1 MRSPAKPEFFAEQ
14 KMRPTGH
21 LSSFIPYAYRK
32 PALRVHAWPHDYLLP
47 ARPLAFFPVSAYLVV
62 VDDVRGLCFKEAV
75 MRMRKCAVFAAVL
88 VCVAQAVFAQ
98 GKVSSGGT
106 PASGALP
113 SETLPLKKVSLL
125 TSGVGYFEHSG
136 RVSGGAE
143 IDLSFPLAAMDDALK
158 SLVVRDP
165 NGSGVQVRYPSENYM
180 WTALEDL
187 AIDLRGWPDII
198 EILRR
203 QQGAEVTVVARG
215 LALGESGE
223 SPDQTT
229 TTSGVLL
236 SADDKTISVYDGGGI
251 RVVRTAAVRSV
262 SFADPRLNEDLRKA
276 LAVISEHKNSASRR
290 VSVALDGNGTR
301 DVRLSYVSPAAVWKA
316 SYRLDLSGQA
326 PFLQAWAIVDN
337 DSGSDWEDAELTL
350 VSGRPVSFAQQLY
363 QPYRLLRQVKP
374 LEIAGAAEAQ
384 VYGGAMMQEMAAADT
399 ASGRNDAV
407 RARSM
412 AMAKDGAM
420 EVMAERGFSYTATA
434 SAPAAP
440 SPMGR
445 GYASSAAA
453 DSGFLFEWTFK
464 NPVTIAR
471 GQSVMLPLILNE
483 GAVEARKVLIFNGRA
498 ASAQG
503 THPQIGVE
511 LVNTTG
517 QQLPPGPVTVFDNG
531 SYAGDALVSFLGAG
545 EKRLLSYAD
554 DLSVS
559 GSVSSNS
566 RRVVSAVRISGG
578 VMTITRKT
586 SYELTYTFNNTSMEE
601 KSVIIEHPVRFNAE
615 LAVPEKAD
623 ERTDSV
629 YRFSQTLPA
638 RRSVPFQVV
647 EEIPQSERLSLT
659 GMSIDSFASY
669 ASNMEIPQ
677 NVRAAL
683 QQAVALR
690 EAANMAVTKVNELD
704 GELQR
709 AYAEQSRVRD
719 NLTAVGTDTPAGT
732 QYLDRLREIDTRI
745 DTINAD
751 YDKALAASRAATG
764 AYNEYIAGLE
774 L

>member
-1 MRSPAKPEFFAEQ
+1 MLVAMLAVVF
-14 KMRPTGH
+14 
-21 LSSFIPYAYRK
+21 
-32 PALRVHAWPHDYLLP
+32 VLL
-47 ARPLAFFPVSAYLVV
+47 A
-62 VDDVRGLCFKEAV
+62 G
-75 MRMRKCAVFAAVL
+75 
-88 VCVAQAVFAQ
+88 VAFAQ
-98 GKVSSGGT
+98 GRVSGGGT

-113 SETLPLKKVSLL
+113 SGTLPLKKVSLL

-143 IDLSFPLAAMDDALK
+143 ISLSFPLAAMDDALK

-187 AIDLRGWPDII
+187 AIDLRGWPNII

-215 LALGESGE
+215 LAGRAQGE
-223 SPDQTT
+223 SPDQTV
-229 TTSGVLL
+229 SGVLL
-236 SADDKTISVYDGGGI
+236 SANNETLSVYDNNSDGGI
-251 RVVRTAAVRSV
+251 RVVWANAIRSV

-276 LAVISEHKNSASRR
+276 LAIISENKNAASRR

-301 DVRLSYVSPAAVWKA
+301 DVRLSYVIPAAVWKA
-316 SYRLDLSGQA
+316 SYRLDLSEQT

-350 VSGRPVSFAQQLY
+350 VSGRPVSFTQQLY

-384 VYGGAMMQEMAAADT
+384 VYGGAMMQEMAVADT
-399 ASGRNDAV
+399 ASGRNSV
-407 RARSM
+407 ISARSM
-412 AMAKDGAM
+412 AFAKDEAM
-420 EVMAERGFSYTATA
+420 EVQAESGFAAA
-434 SAPAAP
+434 SVP
-440 SPMGR
+440 SPSAVGR
-445 GYASSAAA
+445 AFASSAAA
-453 DSGFLFEWTFK
+453 DSGFSFEWTFK

-471 GQSVMLPLILNE
+471 GQSVMLPLTE

-517 QQLPPGPVTVFDNG
+517 QKLPPGPVTVFDSG

-559 GSVSSNS
+559 GSVASNS
-566 RRVVSAVRISGG
+566 RRTVSAVKVSDG

-586 SYELTYTFNNTSMEE
+586 SYELAYTFSNTSMEE
-601 KSVIIEHPVRFNAE
+601 KSIIIEHPVRFNAT

-629 YRFSQTLPA
+629 YRFSLTLPA
-638 RRSVPFQVV
+638 RRSVTFQVV
-647 EEIPQSERLSLT
+647 EEIPLSERLSLT
-659 GMSIDSFASY
+659 GMSVDSFVSY
-669 ASNMEIPQ
+669 ASNAEIPQ

-690 EAANMAVTKVNELD
+690 EATNAAATRVNEID

-709 AYAEQSRVRD
+709 AHTEQSRVRD
-719 NLTAVGTDTPAGT
+719 NLTAVGTETPAGA
-732 QYLDRLREIDTRI
+732 QYLERLREIDTRI

-751 YDKALAASRAATG
+751 YERARAVSRAAVG

>member
-1 MRSPAKPEFFAEQ
+1 MFAE
-14 KMRPTGH
+14 M
-21 LSSFIPYAYRK
+21 
-32 PALRVHAWPHDYLLP
+32 
-47 ARPLAFFPVSAYLVV
+47 
-62 VDDVRGLCFKEAV
+62 
-75 MRMRKCAVFAAVL
+75 FAAVFVL
-88 VCVAQAVFAQ
+88 LAGAAFAQ
-98 GKVSSGGT
+98 GRASGGGT
-106 PASGALP
+106 SASGALP
-113 SETLPLKKVSLL
+113 SGTLPLKKVSLL

-136 RVSGGAE
+136 RITGGAE
-143 IDLSFPLAAMDDALK
+143 VDLSFPLAAMDDALK

-165 NGSGVQVRYPSENYM
+165 GGSGVQVRYPSENYM

-187 AIDLRGWPDII
+187 AIDLRGWPDVT

-203 QQGAEVTVVARG
+203 NQGAEVTVVVRG
-215 LALGESGE
+215 PTGRTQGE
-223 SPDQTT
+223 SPDQTV
-229 TTSGVLL
+229 SGVLL
-236 SADDKTISVYDGGGI
+236 SANNETLSVYDGGI

-262 SFADPRLNEDLRKA
+262 SFTDPRLNEDLRKA
-276 LAVISEHKNSASRR
+276 LAIISANKNAAARR
-290 VSVALDGNGTR
+290 VSVALDGSGAR
-301 DVRLSYVSPAAVWKA
+301 DVRLSYVIPAAVWKA
-316 SYRLDLSGQA
+316 SYRLDLSGQT

-337 DSGSDWEDAELTL
+337 DSGNDWDNAELTL
-350 VSGRPVSFAQQLY
+350 VSGRPVSFAQPLY
-363 QPYRLLRQVKP
+363 QPYRLLRPVKP
-374 LEIAGAAEAQ
+374 LEIAGVAEAQ
-384 VYGGAMMQEMAAADT
+384 VYGGVVMQEMAVADT

-412 AMAKDGAM
+412 ALAKDEM
-420 EVMAERGFSYTATA
+420 EPQAEYGFAAA

-453 DSGFLFEWTFK
+453 DSGFSFEWTFK

-471 GQSVMLPLILNE
+471 GQSVMLPLTE
-483 GAVEARKVLIFNGRA
+483 GAVEARKVLIFNGRTA
-498 ASAQG
+498 AAQG

-517 QQLPPGPVTVFDNG
+517 QKLPPGPVTVFDSG

-559 GSVSSNS
+559 GSVASNS
-566 RRVVSAVRISGG
+566 RRTVSAVKISGG

-601 KSVIIEHPVRFNAE
+601 KSVIIEHPVRFNAT

-647 EEIPQSERLSLT
+647 EEIPLSERLNLT
-659 GMSIDSFASY
+659 GMSVESFVSY
-669 ASNMEIPQ
+669 ASNAEIPQ
-677 NVRAAL
+677 NVRTAL

-690 EAANMAVTKVNELD
+690 EAANAAATRVNEID
-704 GELQR
+704 SELQR
-709 AYAEQSRVRD
+709 AHTEQSRVRD
-719 NLTAVGTDTPAGT
+719 NLTAVGTETPAGA
-732 QYLDRLREIDTRI
+732 QYLERLREIDTRI

-751 YDKALAASRAATG
+751 YERARAAARAAAG

>member
-1 MRSPAKPEFFAEQ
+1 MAEAG
-14 KMRPTGH
+14 R
-21 LSSFIPYAYRK
+21 
-32 PALRVHAWPHDYLLP
+32 
-47 ARPLAFFPVSAYLVV
+47 
-62 VDDVRGLCFKEAV
+62 
-75 MRMRKCAVFAAVL
+75 AA
-88 VCVAQAVFAQ
+88 
-98 GKVSSGGT
+98 GES
-106 PASGALP
+106 
-113 SETLPLKKVSLL
+113 
-125 TSGVGYFEHSG
+125 
-136 RVSGGAE
+136 
-143 IDLSFPLAAMDDALK
+143 
-158 SLVVRDP
+158 
-165 NGSGVQVRYPSENYM
+165 N
-180 WTALEDL
+180 
-187 AIDLRGWPDII
+187 
-198 EILRR
+198 
-203 QQGAEVTVVARG
+203 
-215 LALGESGE
+215 ESGE
-223 SPDQTT
+223 SPVRTT

-236 SADDKTISVYDGGGI
+236 SANDKTLSVYDNNDGGI

-276 LAVISEHKNSASRR
+276 LAVISENKNAASRR
-290 VSVALDGNGTR
+290 VSVALEAEGSGAR
-301 DVRLSYVSPAAVWKA
+301 EVRLSYVIPAAVWKA
-316 SYRLDLSGQA
+316 SYRLDLSGQT

-384 VYGGAMMQEMAAADT
+384 VYGGAMMQEMAVADT
-399 ASGRNDAV
+399 ASGRNGV
-407 RARSM
+407 TARSM
-412 AMAKDGAM
+412 ALAKDGA
-420 EVMAERGFSYTATA
+420 EEAQAEPGLFAYAAAA
-434 SAPAAP
+434 SAPVAP

-445 GYASSAAA
+445 GYASSSSAAA

-464 NPVTIAR
+464 DPVTIAR

-498 ASAQG
+498 ASVQG

-559 GSVSSNS
+559 GSVSANS
-566 RRVVSAVRISGG
+566 RRAVSAVKISGG

-659 GMSIDSFASY
+659 GMGIDGFASY

-683 QQAVALR
+683 RQAVALR
-690 EAANMAVTKVNELD
+690 TAANAAATSVNELD

-709 AYAEQSRVRD
+709 AYTEQARVRD
-719 NLTAVGTDTPAGT
+719 NLTAVGTDTPAGA

>member
-1 MRSPAKPEFFAEQ
+1 
-14 KMRPTGH
+14 
-21 LSSFIPYAYRK
+21 
-32 PALRVHAWPHDYLLP
+32 
-47 ARPLAFFPVSAYLVV
+47 
-62 VDDVRGLCFKEAV
+62 
-75 MRMRKCAVFAAVL
+75 MRKFAVFAAVL
-88 VCVAQAVFAQ
+88 VCVAQAVCAQ
-98 GKVSSGGT
+98 GKISDGGT
-106 PASGALP
+106 PASEALP
-113 SETLPLKKVSLL
+113 SGVLPLKKVSLL

-136 RVSGGAE
+136 SVNGGAE
-143 IDLSFPLAAMDDALK
+143 VDLSFPLSAMDDALK

-165 NGSGVQVRYPSENYM
+165 NGSGVQVRYPSENYA

-187 AIDLRGWPDII
+187 GIDLRGWPDII

-203 QQGAEVTVVARG
+203 QQGAEVTVVSRG
-215 LALGESGE
+215 LSGADPAQGE
-223 SPDQTT
+223 SPNQMV
-229 TTSGVLL
+229 SGVLL
-236 SADDKTISVYDGGGI
+236 SASDKTVSVYDGGI
-251 RVVRTAAVRSV
+251 RVVRMAAVRSV

-276 LAVISEHKNSASRR
+276 LAVISENRNSASRR
-290 VSVALDGNGTR
+290 VSVALEGNGVR
-301 DVRLSYVSPAAVWKA
+301 DVRLSYVIPAAVWKA
-316 SYRLDLSGQA
+316 SYRLDLSAQT

-337 DSGSDWEDAELTL
+337 DSGGDWEDAELTL
-350 VSGRPVSFAQQLY
+350 VSGRPVSFVQQLY
-363 QPYRLLRQVKP
+363 QPYRLLRPVKP

-384 VYGGAMMQEMAAADT
+384 VYGGAMMQEMTAADT
-399 ASGRNDAV
+399 ASGRSDALT
-407 RARSM
+407 ARSM
-412 AMAKDGAM
+412 RFFEKGDAM
-420 EVMAERGFSYTATA
+420 EVQAEPGFAAA
-434 SAPAAP
+434 SAPAP
-440 SPMGR
+440 SAAGR
-445 GYASSAAA
+445 GAFASSAAA

-464 NPVTIAR
+464 DPVTIMR
-471 GQSVMLPLILNE
+471 GQSVMLPLTE

-566 RRVVSAVRISGG
+566 RRVVSAVKISGG

-601 KSVIIEHPVRFNAE
+601 KTVIIEHPVRFNAE

-659 GMSIDSFASY
+659 GMSIDSFVSY
-669 ASNMEIPQ
+669 ASNAEIPQ
-677 NVRAAL
+677 NVRTAL
-683 QQAVALR
+683 RQAVALR
-690 EAANMAVTKVNELD
+690 EAVNAAATRVNELD

-709 AYAEQSRVRD
+709 AYTEQSRVRD
-719 NLTAVGTDTPAGT
+719 NLTAVGTDTPAGA

-751 YDKALAASRAATG
+751 YDKALATSRAAAG
-764 AYNEYIAGLE
+764 VYNDYIAGLE

>member
-1 MRSPAKPEFFAEQ
+1 MLWES
-14 KMRPTGH
+14 
-21 LSSFIPYAYRK
+21 
-32 PALRVHAWPHDYLLP
+32 
-47 ARPLAFFPVSAYLVV
+47 
-62 VDDVRGLCFKEAV
+62 CFKEAV
-75 MRMRKCAVFAAVL
+75 MGTGKCAVAAMMFAAVW
-88 VCVAQAVFAQ
+88 VCAAQAVYAQ
-98 GKVSSGGT
+98 GKVSGDG
-106 PASGALP
+106 AAGALP
-113 SETLPLKKVSLL
+113 SGTLPLKKVSLL

-136 RVSGGAE
+136 SVPGGAE
-143 IDLSFPLAAMDDALK
+143 TVISLSFPLAAMDDALK

-165 NGSGVQVRYPSENYM
+165 GGSGAQVRYPSENYG

-187 AIDLRGWPDII
+187 AIDLRGWPDVT

-203 QQGAEVTVVARG
+203 NQGAEVTVVARG
-215 LALGESGE
+215 PAGRAQGE
-223 SPDQTT
+223 SPDQTV
-229 TTSGVLL
+229 SGVLL
-236 SADDKTISVYDGGGI
+236 SANNETLSVYDNNNNGGI

-276 LAVISEHKNSASRR
+276 LALISENKNAASRR
-290 VSVALDGNGTR
+290 VSVVLEALETAGNGAR
-301 DVRLSYVSPAAVWKA
+301 DVRLSYVIPAAVWKA
-316 SYRLDLSGQA
+316 SYRLDLSAQT

-337 DSGSDWEDAELTL
+337 DSGGDWEDAELTL

-363 QPYRLLRQVKP
+363 QPYRLLRPVKP

-384 VYGGAMMQEMAAADT
+384 VYGGALMRETAAADT
-399 ASGRNDAV
+399 ASGRNSV
-407 RARSM
+407 MARSM
-412 AMAKDGAM
+412 ALAKDGA
-420 EVMAERGFSYTATA
+420 EEAQAEAGLFGYAAAA
-434 SAPAAP
+434 SAPVAP
-440 SPMGR
+440 SPAGR
-445 GYASSAAA
+445 AFASSAAA

-464 NPVTIAR
+464 DPVTIAR

-503 THPQIGVE
+503 IHPQIGVE

-559 GSVSSNS
+559 GSVTANS
-566 RRVVSAVRISGG
+566 RRAVSAVKISGG

-659 GMSIDSFASY
+659 GMGIDSFASY
-669 ASNMEIPQ
+669 ASNMDIPQ

-690 EAANMAVTKVNELD
+690 TAANAAATSVNELD
-704 GELQR
+704 GALQR
-709 AYAEQSRVRD
+709 AYTEQSRVRD
-719 NLTAVGTDTPAGT
+719 NLTAVGTDTPAGA

-745 DTINAD
+745 DTVNAD
-751 YDKALAASRAATG
+751 YDQALAASRAATG